1 MTAAVSQ
8 GWIVPDWPAPP
19 AVRALV
25 TTRAGGASRGP
36 FAALNLGTRVGDDPA
51 AVEHNREILR
61 SRLPADPVWLQQ
73 VHGTAVVDA
82 ESAGALPRADGA
94 VARTRHSVCAVLTA
108 DCVPVLLAHRSGG
121 VVGIAH
127 AGWRGLSG
135 GVIAAV
141 LARMAVPPGE
151 VSAWLGPGIGPQA
164 YEVGRD
170 VYDAFVV
177 PDPALAAA
185 FAPRG
190 AGKFL
195 ADLYALARRRLAVA
209 GVTAVYG
216 GGFCTYT
223 DSARFYSYRREKT
236 TGRFASLIW
245 IDR

>member
-1 MTAAVSQ
+1 
-8 GWIVPDWPAPP
+8 
-19 AVRALV
+19 
-25 TTRAGGASRGP
+25 
-36 FAALNLGTRVGDDPA
+36 
-51 AVEHNREILR
+51 
-61 SRLPADPVWLQQ
+61 
-73 VHGTAVVDA
+73 
-82 ESAGALPRADGA
+82 
-94 VARTRHSVCAVLTA
+94 
-108 DCVPVLLAHRSGG
+108 

-216 GGFCTYT
+216 GGFCTCT

>member
-8 GWIVPDWPAPP
+8 SWIVPDWPAPP

-216 GGFCTYT
+216 GGFCTCT